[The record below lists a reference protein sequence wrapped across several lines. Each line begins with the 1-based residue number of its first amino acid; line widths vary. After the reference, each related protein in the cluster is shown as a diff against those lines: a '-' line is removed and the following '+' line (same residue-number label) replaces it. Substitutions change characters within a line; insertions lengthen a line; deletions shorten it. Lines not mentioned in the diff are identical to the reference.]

1 MFDKFD
7 WQWLQLFGEDADA
20 DTGEEEADAGQER
33 LRELG
38 VPEEKIHR
46 AKLEKEAPQAAA
58 AKERRMS
65 WQEILKDPEY
75 NAQIQKIVRSRVKD
89 QGQSRAILQTLSPAL
104 RQLAETHGL
113 DPENID
119 HEALAE
125 KITGQRPDPRVRE
138 QRKFRG
144 HMESLRQ
151 QEEALREVVPDF
163 QLRQEL
169 RNPLFAR
176 LTSPGVG
183 LSVEDAFYTVHRKEM
198 QQRSMQV
205 AAQQTR
211 QLISNAIQSGTH
223 RPEEAGT
230 QAATLT
236 RFDYRT
242 ASPDQRMAL
251 KKEIRKAA
259 AEGRKVYPG

>member
-1 MFDKFD
+1 M
-7 WQWLQLFGEDADA
+7 
-20 DTGEEEADAGQER
+20 
-33 LRELG
+33 
-38 VPEEKIHR
+38 VP
-46 AKLEKEAPQAAA
+46 
-58 AKERRMS
+58 
-65 WQEILKDPEY
+65 
-75 NAQIQKIVRSRVKD
+75 
-89 QGQSRAILQTLSPAL
+89 G
-104 RQLAETHGL
+104 
-113 DPENID
+113 
-119 HEALAE
+119 
-125 KITGQRPDPRVRE
+125 
-138 QRKFRG
+138 
-144 HMESLRQ
+144 
-151 QEEALREVVPDF
+151 F

-183 LSVEDAFYTVHRKEM
+183 LSVEDAFYAVHRKEM

-211 QLISNAIQSGTH
+211 QLTSNAIQSGTH

-230 QAATLT
+230 QAPTLT

-242 ASPDQRMAL
+242 ASRDQRMAL

>member
-1 MFDKFD
+1 MFDKFA
-7 WQWLQLFGEDADA
+7 WQWLQLFAEDADT
-20 DTGEEEADAGQER
+20 DTGEMTADAGQDR

-38 VPEEKIHR
+38 VPEEKLHR
-46 AKLEKEAPQAAA
+46 AKQEKEAPQDAA
-58 AKERRMS
+58 AKETRMS

-75 NAQIQKIVRSRVKD
+75 NAQIQKIVRSRVRD

-104 RQLAETHGL
+104 RQLAEAHGL
-113 DPENID
+113 DPEHID
-119 HEALAE
+119 YEALAE
-125 KITGQRPDPRVRE
+125 KITGQRQDPRVRE
-138 QRKFRG
+138 QRMFRG
-144 HMESLRQ
+144 HMENLRQ
-151 QEEALREVVPDF
+151 QEEAFREVVPGF

-183 LSVEDAFYTVHRKEM
+183 LSVEDAFYAVHRREM
-198 QQRSMQV
+198 QQKSMQV

-211 QLISNAIQSGTH
+211 QLISNAIQSGSH

-230 QAATLT
+230 QAPALT

-242 ASPDQRMAL
+242 ASREERAAL
-251 KKEIRKAA
+251 KNEIRRAA
-259 AEGRKVYPG
+259 AQGRKVYPG